1 MACDSDGA
9 TLIVDCNR
17 APVTRGQRK
26 GPGSGLR
33 RIRHAPATTPPP
45 SSLRSLPRRY
55 WFEVDE
61 TPRTEWSGFGSG
73 MGDFANPSGV
83 AIATNGCILVA
94 GTVNHRIKAIAPS
107 PQVLAGWGREGD
119 APRELRYPH
128 RVTTDL
134 EGRSHVAEF
143 GDNRVLVHCPDG
155 QSILSGRPGNDPGD
169 FDWPPAVAMGS
180 EGTMPVLHT
189 DRSRIQRFTKSGEPM
204 GVLGHAGNE
213 AGEVLRP
220 DGIAVS
226 RHGTVA
232 GAHPSPGAKRAAHT
246 HGGSIAA
253 RCGLAIIHLA
263 NRPRATW
270 MIRRSSSPA

>member
-1 MACDSDGA
+1 M
-9 TLIVDCNR
+9 R
-17 APVTRGQRK
+17 ETR
-26 GPGSGLR
+26 PGE
-33 RIRHAPATTPPP
+33 
-45 SSLRSLPRRY
+45 
-55 WFEVDE
+55 F
-61 TPRTEWSGFGSG
+61 
-73 MGDFANPSGV
+73 
-83 AIATNGCILVA
+83 
-94 GTVNHRIKAIAPS
+94 
-107 PQVLAGWGREGD
+107 
-119 APRELRYPH
+119 RYPH